1 MGTSFTAYRALFDLL
16 QTNDGKFETNF
27 KSLAN
32 GEGRLSVF
40 AQSIGFT
47 VMRSQYPWTRLL
59 YRLRSF
65 LVLPV
70 FQESF
75 KLHACF

>member
-32 GEGRLSVF
+32 GEARLWVF

-47 VMRSQYPWTRLL
+47 VMRSQYP
-59 YRLRSF
+59 
-65 LVLPV
+65 
-70 FQESF
+70 
-75 KLHACF
+75 